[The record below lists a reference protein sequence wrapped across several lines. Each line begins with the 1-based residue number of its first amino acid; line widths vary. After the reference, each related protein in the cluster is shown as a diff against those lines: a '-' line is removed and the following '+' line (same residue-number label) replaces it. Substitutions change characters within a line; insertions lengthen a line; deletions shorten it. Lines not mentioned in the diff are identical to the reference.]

1 MSIIEFDHP
10 YIPGASNSTTGPTL
24 EGKVGF
30 YCGNGGSNWI
40 QQRFGNK
47 PALCLKLRGSWQWV
61 PLSSVS
67 ANKFKI
73 YRENI
78 ESHYSVLYKKYLG
91 GKKRIK
97 KLKDNSKNNGD
108 EALMAHLWS
117 SYDPRIQRDLMQEI
131 LNQFHKSTF
140 SKKTCSVCLKFAPTK
155 LKCMHYDCFSMC
167 LECHKQSFG
176 TELDPIDC
184 ESCPSCKKEQ
194 KSTCPICLGDKKNE
208 ELIYGDNCSHSI
220 CCKCFCDSFSSTP
233 ITDCPLCRK
242 NFKKT
247 HWRTGTRNLNPN
259 N

>member
-30 YCGNGGSNWI
+30 YSGNGGSNWI
-40 QQRFGNK
+40 QQRFQDK

-78 ESHYSVLYKKYLG
+78 ESHYGLLYKKYLG

-97 KLKDNSKNNGD
+97 KLKENVRENAD

-140 SKKTCSVCLKFAPTK
+140 SK
-155 LKCMHYDCFSMC
+155 
-167 LECHKQSFG
+167 
-176 TELDPIDC
+176 
-184 ESCPSCKKEQ
+184 
-194 KSTCPICLGDKKNE
+194 
-208 ELIYGDNCSHSI
+208 
-220 CCKCFCDSFSSTP
+220 
-233 ITDCPLCRK
+233 
-242 NFKKT
+242 
-247 HWRTGTRNLNPN
+247 
-259 N
+259 